1 MRGSEINPTEGRKY
15 GSRTKTRRLRPRKT
29 RPRRRGQGRPGAPRS
44 PPRAHSPAR
53 CRAAADQ
60 RIPPSAHRDWYLGQF
75 RKALSR
81 RFCSALRRLG
91 CGGQVPEPRPLVPAP
106 RSSVS
111 LPCPAP
117 LYLRNPKRDTQPLL
131 CFRPTPCSRES
142 WERQRGGKG
151 AGDTTN
157 MAAEAVTKT
166 VAATATAAAL
176 NKAVG
181 VTRCGCQVVSSWLPA
196 RTAVTRLS
204 RVLRRSGG
212 RREPGVRDG
221 RAASARD
228 SAQAEGRAWSVGRS
242 AGSRPRA
249 LLARTRGMR
258 SLAPGAPQEQCLR
271 WRCRRA
277 MAWRLRGRMLPLA
290 LTGGRE
296 GAPGG
301 LRLYQVPGQGL
312 S

>member
-204 RVLRRSGG
+204 RAATKE
-212 RREPGVRDG
+212 RREE
-221 RAASARD
+221 RA
-228 SAQAEGRAWSVGRS
+228 GC
-242 AGSRPRA
+242 P
-249 LLARTRGMR
+249 
-258 SLAPGAPQEQCLR
+258 
-271 WRCRRA
+271 RRA
-277 MAWRLRGRMLPLA
+277 G
-290 LTGGRE
+290 
-296 GAPGG
+296 
-301 LRLYQVPGQGL
+301 
-312 S
+312 